1 MVSKMKVIVC
11 ASHKGGSGK
20 TTLTGH
26 LAVEAER
33 RGFGPALLIDVDPQG
48 SLSKWYD
55 LRVDLTP
62 NFLQSVF
69 VNLHQ
74 DIIHASQ
81 KDFRLVFID
90 VPPAGTRIISE
101 TIAHADL
108 VIIPTRP
115 SPHDMRSVNDT
126 VDVMKAQNKDFLFVL
141 NGAMPGVRITSEAV
155 VALTQHGQVA
165 PTIIHQHEDYAASM
179 VDGRTV
185 MEINPL
191 CDSSIEIAQLWKD
204 IQDIG
209 LKEDMV
215 DEDCVGQVSVE
226 SDTLVALSK
235 RQFGRRAFG

>member
-101 TIAHADL
+101 TVAHADL

-115 SPHDMRSVNDT
+115 S
-126 VDVMKAQNKDFLFVL
+126 
-141 NGAMPGVRITSEAV
+141 VRITSEAV